1 MTGQHQASAC
11 ARTPTLFRESTA
23 FLMKATYQQH
33 MLYGIAVAVTVV
45 LLPALL
51 ASYWPIEQA
60 DMIEVRAA
68 PRDTVSIKWSD
79 DKFKV
84 IPDQPPVPAGG
95 QAGGASAGTGLLV
108 GDIRL
113 VTDFDEFKSE
123 SGFGP
128 GNQEGFAPEDD
139 WDLGG
144 GLGLGGV
151 AFVADTAVYQFY
163 SAELDRTP
171 SLVFMPQPEY
181 PPLARTAVYQ
191 FYSAE
196 LDRTPSL
203 VFMPQPEYPP
213 LARRAGVEG
222 KVILWVLVDIEGGA
236 REVRVHEESNP
247 GYGFGDYA
255 ARAARGAAFTPAI
268 SNHQPVRCWVSIPV
282 VFELE

>member
-1 MTGQHQASAC
+1 MTDHHQASAY

-23 FLMKATYQQH
+23 FLMKAAYQRH

-60 DMIEVRAA
+60 DMIEVRPA
-68 PRDTVSIKWSD
+68 PKDTIIVDWSD

-84 IPDQPPVPAGG
+84 IPDQPPIPAGG
-95 QAGGASAGTGLLV
+95 RAGSPSAGTGLLV
-108 GDIRL
+108 DKIRL
-113 VTDFDEFKSE
+113 VTDFDEFKTE
-123 SGFGP
+123 AGFGP
-128 GNQEGFAPEDD
+128 GNQGGFGPEDD
-139 WDLGG
+139 WEAGG
-144 GLGLGGV
+144 GLGFGGV
-151 AFVADTAVYQFY
+151 AFVADTAVYQF
-163 SAELDRTP
+163 
-171 SLVFMPQPEY
+171 F
-181 PPLARTAVYQ
+181 
-191 FYSAE
+191 SAE

-222 KVILWVLVDIEGGA
+222 KVLLWVLVDIEGRA

-255 ARAARGAAFTPAI
+255 ARAARGAAFAPAI

>member
-1 MTGQHQASAC
+1 MTGQHQASAH

-33 MLYGIAVAVTVV
+33 MLYGIVVAATIV

-60 DMIEVRAA
+60 DIIEVRPAT
-68 PRDTVSIKWSD
+68 RDTIIVEWPG

-84 IPDQPPVPAGG
+84 IRDQPPIPAGG
-95 QAGGASAGTGLLV
+95 RAGGASAGTGLLV

-113 VTDFDEFKSE
+113 VTDFDELKSE
-123 SGFGP
+123 AGFGP
-128 GNQEGFAPEDD
+128 GNQGGHAPEDD
-139 WDLGG
+139 WELGR
-144 GLGLGGV
+144 GLGFGGV
-151 AFVADTAVYQFY
+151 AFVADTAAYQFH

-171 SLVFMPQPEY
+171 SLVFMPQPK
-181 PPLARTAVYQ
+181 
-191 FYSAE
+191 
-196 LDRTPSL
+196 
-203 VFMPQPEYPP
+203 YPP

-222 KVILWVLVDIEGGA
+222 KVLLWVLVSIEGGV

-247 GYGFGDYA
+247 GYGFGEYA
-255 ARAARGAAFTPAI
+255 ARAARRAAFAPAI
-268 SNHQPVRCWVSIPV
+268 SNRQPVRCWVSIPV

>member
-23 FLMKATYQQH
+23 FLMKATYQRH
-33 MLYGIAVAVTVV
+33 MLYGIAVAAAVV

-60 DMIEVRAA
+60 DMIEVRPA
-68 PRDTVSIKWSD
+68 PKDTVIVDWSD
-79 DKFKV
+79 DNYKV
-84 IPDQPPVPAGG
+84 IPDQPPIPAGG
-95 QAGGASAGTGLLV
+95 RAVGASTGTGLLV
-108 GDIRL
+108 GDIKL
-113 VTDFDEFKSE
+113 VTDFDELKSE
-123 SGFGP
+123 ADFGP
-128 GNQEGFAPEDD
+128 GNQGEFTPEDD
-139 WDLGG
+139 WNPGG
-144 GLGLGGV
+144 GLGSGGV

-163 SAELDRTP
+163 SAK
-171 SLVFMPQPEY
+171 
-181 PPLARTAVYQ
+181 
-191 FYSAE
+191 

-213 LARRAGVEG
+213 LARRVGVEG